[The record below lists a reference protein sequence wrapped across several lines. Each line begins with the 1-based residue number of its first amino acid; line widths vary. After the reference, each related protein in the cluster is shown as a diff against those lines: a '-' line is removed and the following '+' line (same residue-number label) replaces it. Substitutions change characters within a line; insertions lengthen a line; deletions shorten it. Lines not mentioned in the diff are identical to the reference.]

1 LGSKDED
8 ANLNDEVTSRLD
20 ELFGEDAPDA
30 TVMPETQ
37 EMQENP
43 AAEEEAAADIEPAGA
58 AYESSTG
65 PIDNLKALV
74 FSIDW
79 EITDATMK
87 AFLKEVKQL
96 KEQYKQDRMSLMFLK
111 LHESLGKYIKSK
123 KARAHPD
130 AIKLVASIYHKFE
143 KMLLSPGLSES
154 EKKKLVSREVKK
166 YNQFKKKV
174 LAAKETSAPADAL
187 AESKAAA
194 PAPQTEPEPQAAKES
209 ASEPVS
215 SLSEPVQEPVSE
227 PEAESAPEFEAG
239 PAMKPDTEGL
249 SKESRELADYIID
262 QLRQE
267 IRAEFQEL
275 RKLLTH
281 GGA

>member
-43 AAEEEAAADIEPAGA
+43 AAEEEAAVADIEPSGA

-143 KMLLSPGLSES
+143 KMLLSPELSES

-174 LAAKETSAPADAL
+174 LAAKETSAPA
-187 AESKAAA
+187 A
-194 PAPQTEPEPQAAKES
+194 PAPQTEPEPQAAPES

-239 PAMKPDTEGL
+239 PAAKPGTEGL
-249 SKESRELADYIID
+249 SKESRELAEYMID
-262 QLRQE
+262 QLREE

-275 RKLLTH
+275 RKLLTK

>member
-1 LGSKDED
+1 MGSKDED

-20 ELFGEDAPDA
+20 ELFGEDVPDA

-43 AAEEEAAADIEPAGA
+43 ADTGEAAADIAPSGA
-58 AYESSTG
+58 AKEHSAG
-65 PIDNLKALV
+65 PIDDLKALV

-96 KEQYKQDRMSLMFLK
+96 KEKYKDDRMSLMFLK

-143 KMLLSPGLSES
+143 RMLFTPDLSES

-174 LAAKETSAPADAL
+174 LAAKETAEPAASPAHSKQAASAP
-187 AESKAAA
+187 
-194 PAPQTEPEPQAAKES
+194 EP

-215 SLSEPVQEPVSE
+215 PLSESESEPVAESVPEP
-227 PEAESAPEFEAG
+227 ESAPDPEPGTTA
-239 PAMKPDTEGL
+239 L
-249 SKESRELADYIID
+249 SNESRALAEYIVD
-262 QLRQE
+262 ELRQE
-267 IRAEFQEL
+267 IRSEFQEL
-275 RKLLTH
+275 KKLLTN

>member
-1 LGSKDED
+1 MGSKDED

-43 AAEEEAAADIEPAGA
+43 AAEEEAAAADIEPSGA

-143 KMLLSPGLSES
+143 KMLLSPELSES

-174 LAAKETSAPADAL
+174 LAAKETSAPA
-187 AESKAAA
+187 A
-194 PAPQTEPEPQAAKES
+194 PAPQTEPEPQAAPES

-215 SLSEPVQEPVSE
+215 ALSESVQEPEFE

-239 PAMKPDTEGL
+239 SAAKPGTEGL
-249 SKESRELADYIID
+249 SKESKELAEYMID
-262 QLRQE
+262 QLREE

-281 GGA
+281 GEA

>member
-37 EMQENP
+37 EIQENP
-43 AAEEEAAADIEPAGA
+43 AAEEEVAADIEPSGA
-58 AYESSTG
+58 ADESSTG

-96 KEQYKQDRMSLMFLK
+96 KQQYKQDRMSLMFLK

-143 KMLLSPGLSES
+143 KMLLSPELSES

-174 LAAKETSAPADAL
+174 LAAKETSAPAAT
-187 AESKAAA
+187 
-194 PAPQTEPEPQAAKES
+194 APQTEPEPQAAPES

-215 SLSEPVQEPVSE
+215 SLSEPVQGPVSE
-227 PEAESAPEFEAG
+227 PEAESAPNFEAG
-239 PAMKPDTEGL
+239 PAAKPGSGGL
-249 SKESRELADYIID
+249 SKESRELAEYVID
-262 QLRQE
+262 QLREE